1 MTNMDVI
8 VAVNNFVR
16 HLRSSGYAD
25 ATVKSYEK
33 GLAAFG
39 RYLEE
44 EKICTIRQVTTD
56 TIHAYQRITMDSLL
70 APESK
75 ALKLRPVKRLFEH
88 LVESNQ
94 LLLNPAADIVEI
106 SRKYRKI
113 GPVLTPRQMKRLLS
127 KPDMQT
133 PIGIR
138 NRAVMEVLYSTGIRL
153 GELLG
158 LQMTDVDLDS
168 LMVFIRRGKGAT
180 QRVVP
185 LGESAAGILAVYM
198 SQVRP
203 VLAEGGQATPAL
215 FLTARGTPITACVI
229 RAFLRAYRSMAGIV
243 TPVSPHVFRRS
254 CATHFLQNGAH
265 IRFVQQLLGHASLK
279 ATHCYTKVLPVD
291 LKATHQKTHPGV
303 DDDAD

>member
-8 VAVNNFVR
+8 VAVASFIR
-16 HLRSSGYAD
+16 HLRLSGYAK
-25 ATVKSYEK
+25 ATIRSYEK
-33 GLAAFG
+33 GLEAFG
-39 RYLEE
+39 LFL
-44 EKICTIRQVTTD
+44 KGKKVCTIRQVTRD
-56 TIHAYQRITMDSLL
+56 TIDEYKRLTMESSL

-75 ALKLRPVKRLFEH
+75 GLKLRPVKRLFEH
-88 LVESNQ
+88 LVQSNQ
-94 LLLNPAADIVEI
+94 LLLNPAADIVEV
-106 SRKYRKI
+106 SRRHRKI
-113 GPVLTPRQMKRLLS
+113 GPVLTRSQMKRLMRQ
-127 KPDMQT
+127 PDMQT
-133 PIGIR
+133 SIGIR

-158 LQMTDVDLDS
+158 LQVEDVDLES

-185 LGESAAGILAVYM
+185 LGKSAADILTDYLA
-198 SQVRP
+198 QVRP
-203 VLAEGGQATPAL
+203 LLVEGRQVTPAL
-215 FLTARGTPITACVI
+215 FLTGKGTPITEGAV
-229 RAFLRAYRSMAGIV
+229 RAFLRIYRAKAVIL

-279 ATHCYTKVLPVD
+279 ATHHYTKVLPVE
-291 LKATHQKTHPGV
+291 LKATHDKMHPGV